1 MKKTKN
7 ILPQLFLLLNISI
20 FLPISLHAGAV
31 IEVDNP
37 KIDIGSVRKE
47 KREII
52 RHLFKVK
59 NSGDDTLKINRVKP
73 G

>member
-1 MKKTKN
+1 MKKIKN
-7 ILPQLFLLLNISI
+7 ILPQLFLLLNIAF
-20 FLPISLHAGAV
+20 FLPISIYAGAI

-37 KIDIGSVRKE
+37 HIDIGSVRKG